1 MPRNRPAPDYHH
13 LRGTRPGDGRPF
25 SRGGA
30 FRGAA
35 TMEYRAFAHYGK
47 TDYAAAVIDP
57 GGHCI
62 ETVLKGAV

>member
-1 MPRNRPAPDYHH
+1 
-13 LRGTRPGDGRPF
+13 
-25 SRGGA
+25 
-30 FRGAA
+30 
-35 TMEYRAFAHYGK
+35 MEYRAFAHYGK